1 MKASKF
7 RKYYEFTEM
16 GLKEAAAYKFNA
28 FMALGTSLLYLLL
41 FYYIWSA
48 IDASGTIEGGLAQV
62 LTYLVIGQVV
72 SNAAFIE
79 VESFFGEKIR
89 KGTIVNELKRP
100 VSLRLQVYSQE
111 AGGAFF
117 DLIARGLP
125 VLVAGLLFF
134 NVTMPTLS
142 QLGIFLIS
150 LFLSFNLV
158 FLFSYMTSMLIFW
171 TKIGWSVRMM
181 RTTVQG
187 LFSGVL
193 FPLYLLPPDLKIVFD
208 LLPFQ
213 SMADGPI
220 SIFLMQRTGVDA
232 FMVLGKQLI
241 WIVILAFLGELA
253 WRKARKKLT
262 VQGG

>member
-7 RKYYEFTEM
+7 RKYYEFAEI

-41 FYYIWSA
+41 FFYIWSA
-48 IDASGTIEGGLAQV
+48 IDQSGNIEGGLMQV
-62 LTYLVIGQVV
+62 MTYLIVGQLV
-72 SNAAFIE
+72 SNTVFTD
-79 VESFFGEKIR
+79 VEDFFSERIR

-100 VSLRLQVYSQE
+100 VSIRLQAYSYK
-111 AGGAFF
+111 AGEAFF
-117 DLIARGLP
+117 KFFARGLP
-125 VLVAGLLFF
+125 VLLAGAIFFDVSLPSLFY
-134 NVTMPTLS
+134 
-142 QLGIFLIS
+142 LGIFGIS

-158 FLFSYMTSMLIFW
+158 FYFAYLTSMLVFW

-181 RTTVQG
+181 RTTVQN

-193 FPLYLLPPDLKIVFD
+193 FPLYLLPDGLARVFNI
-208 LLPFQ
+208 LPFQ

-220 SIFLMQRTGVDA
+220 SIFLMQRTGTEA
-232 FMVLGKQLI
+232 AMVLGKQIVWILI
-241 WIVILAFLGELA
+241 IYLLGELM